1 MIQTYRVIFEA
12 FYTVNLF
19 ESYIVIGQKSRSCG
33 IYMRAVSREVL
44 RISIHQI
51 SLKMV
56 YVKLLPHLPGAN
68 ELRLNGLDDIP

>member
-1 MIQTYRVIFEA
+1 MQTYRVIFEA

-33 IYMRAVSREVL
+33 IYMRADSWEVL
-44 RISIHQI
+44 RKSFHQV

-56 YVKLLPHLPGAN
+56 YVK
-68 ELRLNGLDDIP
+68 